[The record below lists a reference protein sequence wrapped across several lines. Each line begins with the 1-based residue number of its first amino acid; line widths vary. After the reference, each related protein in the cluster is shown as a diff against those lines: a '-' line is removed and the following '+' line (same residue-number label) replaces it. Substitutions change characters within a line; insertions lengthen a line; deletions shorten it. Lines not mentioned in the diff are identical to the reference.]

1 MKRITLFLA
10 LLVLAALA
18 CGSPD
23 NSGVTAVPR
32 DTAVPVDEG
41 EAEAPE
47 PGPDP
52 TAAIETFGVGETIE
66 VVDHN
71 ISLNTLEIQGNRIVA
86 NFTIENKGSTDL
98 NISSILSFEA
108 RDDNG
113 SQLEQDIFDCGT
125 SSMGG
130 SILPNDKL
138 TGSICWDGLTT
149 DTGKIYYRAEL
160 FGSGAIVW
168 AVSK

>member
-41 EAEAPE
+41 EAPQEAAPE
-47 PGPDP
+47 P
-52 TAAIETFGVGETIE
+52 TAAIETFEVGDVVE
-66 VVDHN
+66 VKDHAITLN
-71 ISLNTLEIQGNRIVA
+71 SLDVTGNKITA

-113 SQLEQDIFDCGT
+113 SGLEQDIFDCGT

-149 DTGKIYYRAEL
+149 DAGKIYYRAEL

-168 AVSK
+168 AVNK

>member
-1 MKRITLFLA
+1 MKRITLFLV

-32 DTAVPVDEG
+32 DTAVPAEEG
-41 EAEAPE
+41 EVEAPE
-47 PGPDP
+47 P
-52 TAAIETFGVGETIE
+52 TAAIETFGVGETVE
-66 VVDHN
+66 VGDHIVTMN
-71 ISLNTLEIQGNRIVA
+71 SLDVTGNKITA

-108 RDDNG
+108 RDANG
-113 SQLEQDIFDCGT
+113 SGLEQDIFDCGT
-125 SSMGG
+125 SSMDG
-130 SILPNDKL
+130 SILPGDKL

-149 DTGKIYYRAEL
+149 DTGRIYYRAEL

-168 AVSK
+168 AVNK